1 MTLETGKSIVTVNSI
16 DSISSWRIKTV
27 PAIDDTEENHLQQA
41 KLRYEYLKWL
51 WHKFDDV
58 DFLCKVEDH
67 MNSGKKITG
76 NGRTQIKEFHKSIA
90 QELNFLQ
97 VLLGID
103 SLPFSEDVEWD
114 NPSNRWL

>member
-1 MTLETGKSIVTVNSI
+1 MTLETGKSIITVNSTEA
-16 DSISSWRIKTV
+16 ISSWRIKTV

-51 WHKFDDV
+51 WHKFDNV

-76 NGRTQIKEFHKSIA
+76 NGRTQIKEFHKSIT

-97 VLLGID
+97 TLLNID
-103 SLPFSEDVEWD
+103 SMPFSEDVEWD
-114 NPSNRWL
+114 NPSNRWV